1 MQMEDYIKIATLDNE
16 IEAELLES
24 VLMERGIPHL
34 IRSYH
39 DTAYDGLFQVQL
51 GFGTVNA
58 PAVNKDEINE
68 ILAELRK
75 ESQIPRDPEAQP

>member
-1 MQMEDYIKIATLDNE
+1 MEDYIKITILDNE

-24 VLMERGIPHL
+24 VLTERSIPHL

-51 GFGTVNA
+51 GFGAVSA
-58 PAVNKDEINE
+58 PAAYKEEIKE
-68 ILAELRK
+68 ILSELRK
-75 ESQIPRDPEAQP
+75 GSEGPQEPESQP